1 MEAGTAHGDKG
12 ICVGT
17 IVLHEDRFRLH
28 GDFIMYDEVMDLLK
42 KIDGGYEPSEEER
55 TALLEIKN
63 LSLHRGESIPASIG
77 NLTNLRHLDM
87 SNSDI
92 SFLPENIGN
101 LTNLQHL
108 DMSNSDISALPESIG
123 HLTNLR
129 TLFLRGT
136 QIRRL
141 PESIG
146 CLKCLRSLNLS
157 ASMISELPEKHS
169 ESDEPSE
176 SQSEPYTDKRVPG
189 RHSEAD
195 KPSEPLSE

>member
-77 NLTNLRHLDM
+77 NLTNLR
-87 SNSDI
+87 SNI
-92 SFLPENIGN
+92 LI
-101 LTNLQHL
+101 
-108 DMSNSDISALPESIG
+108 
-123 HLTNLR
+123 
-129 TLFLRGT
+129 
-136 QIRRL
+136 
-141 PESIG
+141 
-146 CLKCLRSLNLS
+146 
-157 ASMISELPEKHS
+157 
-169 ESDEPSE
+169 
-176 SQSEPYTDKRVPG
+176 
-189 RHSEAD
+189 
-195 KPSEPLSE
+195 